1 VIACS
6 CEAVRAQ
13 TVRHAIAAGART
25 VAEIGERC
33 GAGVNCGGCHPL
45 LEELLAE
52 AAVTAVAVGGRTAHH
67 AA

>member
-1 VIACS
+1 VIVCS
-6 CEAVRAQ
+6 CAAVREQ

-25 VAEIGERC
+25 VAEVGERC
-33 GAGVNCGGCHPL
+33 GAGRTCGGCEPL

-52 AAVTAVAVGGRTAHH
+52 AAAATAVTVATAHH